1 MDVGKAW
8 QTLAGKFINIVDI
21 HTPVSKVRNR
31 PNQQLLFIDKTTRII
46 IRKKKK
52 HSAWNKYVYCN
63 RDSNFEKYKRARNA
77 ATNAIR
83 LAKYNYEKE
92 LSTKINTNGKIFWN
106 YVRKN
111 HKTTTTIGNILDK
124 DDKLIKNDETK
135 ANVFDEY
142 FASVF
147 KKSIN
152 MSTSLNKRNY
162 QSTLDDM
169 EITEDDVLKV
179 ISEINPNKSI
189 GPDNIHLKAIV
200 ECKLELSNPLTII
213 FNKSLNEERI
223 PEIWKTA
230 NVTPIYKSGTK
241 EDPGN
246 YRPISISPV
255 CSNIMQKI
263 LRKKRGSSII

>member
-1 MDVGKAW
+1 M
-8 QTLAGKFINIVDI
+8 
-21 HTPVSKVRNR
+21 
-31 PNQQLLFIDKTTRII
+31 
-46 IRKKKK
+46 
-52 HSAWNKYVYCN
+52 
-63 RDSNFEKYKRARNA
+63 
-77 ATNAIR
+77 
-83 LAKYNYEKE
+83 
-92 LSTKINTNGKIFWN
+92 FWN
-106 YVRKN
+106 YVGKN
-111 HKTTTTIGNILDK
+111 QKTITTIGNILDK
-124 DDKLIKNDETK
+124 DDKKVENDETK
-135 ANVFDEY
+135 ANVFNEY

-147 KKSIN
+147 KISIN
-152 MSTSLNKRNY
+152 TSTSFIKRNY

-169 EITEDDVLKV
+169 EITEDDVLKA

-189 GPDNIHLKAIV
+189 GPDNIHPKAIV

-213 FNKSLNEERI
+213 FNKSLNEGRI

-263 LRKKRGSSII
+263 LKKRIMHHLKVNNLLSKDQFGFVNGKSCTLQLLEVIDDWTESLDSGNEVDTIFFFTLEKHLTQSAIQN